1 MTGSIYQRFVKRP
14 LDLLVAGTALVVLAP
29 LMALLALLIALT
41 TGRPV
46 LFRQQRVG
54 RDEKTFVVL
63 KFRTMSDARA
73 ANGDLLP
80 DSQRLTSV
88 GRLLRATSLDELPQL
103 WNIVRGQMSFIGP
116 RPLLVSYLPH
126 YTARERLRHI
136 VTPGITG
143 LAQINGRNELE
154 WDTRL
159 AFDVE
164 YVERIGAWLDIR
176 IAIMTVAKVLSR
188 SDVRVVTEAQWFGS
202 LPEYRRKQKSSR
214 VA

>member
-1 MTGSIYQRFVKRP
+1 MSGPNYRRYVKRP
-14 LDLLVAGTALVVLAP
+14 LDVVVASVALVTLAP
-29 LMALLALLIALT
+29 LMTLLALLIALT

-46 LFRQQRVG
+46 LFRQQRIG
-54 RDEKTFVVL
+54 LGEKTFVVL

-80 DSQRLTSV
+80 DSQRLTAV

-103 WNIVRGQMSFIGP
+103 WNILRGQMSFIGP

-126 YTARERLRHI
+126 YTERERLRHT
-136 VTPGITG
+136 VTPGSTG

-154 WDTRL
+154 WDKRL
-159 AFDVE
+159 AFDAD
-164 YVERIGAWLDIR
+164 YVERISLRLDIR

-188 SDVRVVTEAQWFGS
+188 SDVQVITEAQWFGS
-202 LPEYRRKQKSSR
+202 LPEYRQKQKLSR